1 MGAEKKH
8 KNKIINSFSREQ
20 RELKIIK
27 EKREFFP
34 KEELGKKKKRIG
46 ERERIT
52 EPAPENL
59 REHLEE

>member
-34 KEELGKKKKRIG
+34 KEELEKKK
-46 ERERIT
+46 E
-52 EPAPENL
+52 
-59 REHLEE
+59 